1 MNSTDTKFITNE
13 DGKTLYDRFNTLI
26 KNTVL
31 FDCLVGYFFASGFHL
46 MSDSLK
52 NTKKIRVLVGLNI
65 DKHIYEDIKLSRL
78 EDFQISSKQIKEST
92 SAKVVDEFGKSQD
105 TADVERGANTLLEWL
120 KSKKIEI
127 KAYKGHNLHSKLYV
141 MTFSDDSLDKGR
153 VITGSSNFTE
163 AGLKENLEFNV
174 ELKDSPDYQ
183 FAKEKFDDLWRDAID
198 VSETYIATIEQKTWI
213 NQNITP
219 YELYLKFLYEYF
231 SEIINTDNEDIDDE
245 YLSKNKIFM
254 KLKYQKDAVNQ
265 AKEILESY
273 GGVFLSDVVGL
284 GKTYISAIL
293 AKKLNGRSLVIAP
306 PSLLDE
312 DKPGA
317 WPNVFRDFGVQGYKT
332 ESLGKLEHLIK
343 QGTDDYDY
351 VFIDEAHRFR
361 TDSTQMYEMLARI
374 CTGKKVILVTATPLN
389 NSPKDI
395 LSQIAL
401 FQNRHHSTLPNPKV
415 RDLEAYFKRLQKKVD
430 DLDRSENRDE
440 YIKIIQENANDIR
453 ENVLK
458 YLMVRRTRTGIN
470 KYYAEDLKKQNIKFP
485 DIETPVP
492 VYYKFDAKTDKAFDE
507 TLNLIIKK
515 FKYSRY
521 MALTY
526 LTKPIDQME
535 LQSQRNM
542 GNFMKG
548 LLLKRLES
556 SFYAFKKSIDRFIE
570 SYEKFIELYDSKGEV
585 YISKNISKVF
595 ELLEVDDLEQ
605 IQKLIDKEDVRK
617 YSSKDFNADFIKH
630 LKEDLKILKEI
641 REMWAYINID
651 PKLDEF
657 VSILKTD
664 KILKDNKIVVFSES
678 KETVDYL
685 SENLNHY
692 FDNKILSFFSNVKSS
707 SKDYLIDNFDARAK
721 HKKNDY
727 KILITTD
734 ILAEGVNLHQSNV
747 VINYDIPWNPIK
759 IMQRMGRINRV
770 DTAFTK
776 LYVYNFFP
784 TSKIDDPLKLK
795 DAAQAKIN
803 AFIEMLGND
812 SKILTDEPIKTHKLF
827 SMLNSKDVFDDSSE
841 QDDDE
846 LKYLQKIRAIRDKNP
861 DLFEKIKRLPKKSR
875 SAKKNT
881 VKDDSLISFH
891 RRGKLKKMYI
901 TKGTVSEELTFAK
914 VVKIFESDS
923 HTSKGKISKDYFDY
937 LKINKSAFDE
947 VFLSDN
953 GIKELSGKGRSNE
966 SQLLK
971 LVKGIENNKTF
982 TEDDEEFIR
991 ILKDKL
997 NEGALPPKVIKD
1009 TLSELKKQDASN
1021 PLKQLAALKL
1031 NIPNEYFKE
1040 SKSSANITGPK
1051 EIILSEFL
1059 KGNN

>member
-46 MSDSLK
+46 MADSLK

-78 EDFQISSKQIKEST
+78 ENFQISSKQIKEST
-92 SAKVVDEFGKSQD
+92 SAKVMDEFGKSQD
-105 TADVERGANTLLEWL
+105 TADVEKGANTLLEWL

-127 KAYKGHNLHSKLYV
+127 KAYKEHNLHSKLYV
-141 MTFSDDSLDKGR
+141 MTFDEQSPDKGR

-183 FAKEKFDDLWRDAID
+183 FAKEKFDDLWKDAID

-231 SEIINTDNEDIDDE
+231 SEIINKDNEDIDDAP
-245 YLSKNKIFM
+245 KNKAF

-284 GKTYISAIL
+284 GKTYISAML
-293 AKKLNGRSLVIAP
+293 AKRLGGQSLIIAP

-312 DKPGA
+312 DKPGS
-317 WPNVFRDFGVQGYKT
+317 WPNVLREYMVAGYKT

-343 QGTDDYDY
+343 QGTDNYDY

-374 CTGKKVILVTATPLN
+374 CAGKKVILVTATPLN

-415 RDLEAYFKRLQKKVD
+415 RDLEAYFKRLQKKIE

-440 YIKIIQENANDIR
+440 YIKTIQENANDIR

-470 KYYAEDLKKQNIKFP
+470 KYYAEDLKKQNIRFP

-507 TLNLIIKK
+507 TLNLIIKQ

-526 LTKPIDQME
+526 LIKPIDQIE

-556 SFYAFKKSIDRFIE
+556 SFYAFKKSIDRFIG
-570 SYEKFIELYDSKGEV
+570 SYEKFIELYNSKGEV
-585 YISKNISKVF
+585 YISKNVSKVF
-595 ELLEVDDLEQ
+595 DLLEIDDLEE

-617 YSSKDFNADFIKH
+617 YSSKDFNSDFIKD
-630 LKEDLKILKEI
+630 LKDDLKILKEI
-641 REMWAYINID
+641 RDKWAYINID

-664 KILKDNKIVVFSES
+664 KTLKDNKIVVFSES

-685 SENLNHY
+685 SDHLNHH
-692 FDNKILSFFSNVKSS
+692 FNNTVLSFYSNVKNT
-707 SKDYLIDNFDARAK
+707 SKESLINNFDARAK

-734 ILAEGVNLHQSNV
+734 ILAEGVNLHQSNI

-812 SKILTDEPIKTHKLF
+812 SKILTDEPIKTHRLF

-846 LKYLQKIRAIRDKNP
+846 LKYLQIIRAIRDKNP
-861 DLFEKIKRLPKKSR
+861 DLFEKIKKLPKKSR
-875 SAKKNT
+875 SAKQNIE
-881 VKDDSLISFH
+881 KDNSLISFH
-891 RRGKLKKMYI
+891 RRGKLKKMYV
-901 TKGTVSEELTFAK
+901 TKGTVSEELTFSKA
-914 VVKIFESDS
+914 VKIFESDS
-923 HTSKGKISKDYFDY
+923 HTSKEKISKDYFDY
-937 LKINKSAFDE
+937 LEVNKSEFDE

-982 TEDDEEFIR
+982 TEDDEEFIK

-1009 TLSELKKQDASN
+1009 TLSELRNQDASN

-1040 SKSSANITGPK
+1040 FRNSANIIGPK